1 MLGITGGCEPEFAI
15 KYTRK
20 TDNLKDSYDI
30 YCREAQY
37 YMDKFNTR
45 ELPEYFVCSSDV
57 EWKDRVDLQGIMQKH
72 VDTAISS
79 TVNLP
84 NNISINE
91 VEQLYLYAWEK
102 GLKGITIY
110 RDGCKRSGI
119 LVTENT
125 KTDTSDKEPQK
136 LSRGDIIQVN
146 DDVIGKKRKLTTGC
160 GSLHCSAFFDPI
172 TGQLLETYLS
182 KGSQGGCAN
191 SLTGLSRMI
200 SLALRAGCDI
210 HTVIDQLNS
219 CGTCPSYAIRRVT
232 KGDTSKGACCPTA
245 IGNALL
251 EMYEEMQEEI
261 FCEDIDDQTQENFD
275 STYDDVKKQDNKK
288 IPSHKAS
295 LRPTNVRKVKCP
307 ECGEALI
314 PEGGCFSCKVCGY
327 SKCD

>member
-37 YMDKFNTR
+37 YMDKFDTK
-45 ELPEYFVCSSDV
+45 ELPEYFICSSDV
-57 EWKDRVDLQGIMQKH
+57 DWKDRVDMQSIMQKH

-84 NNISINE
+84 NNISIDE

-125 KTDTSDKEPQK
+125 TTDVSDKEPQK

-146 DDVIGKKRKLTTGC
+146 DDVVGKKRKLMTGC

-172 TGQLLETYLS
+172 TGQLLETYLI
-182 KGSQGGCAN
+182 N
-191 SLTGLSRMI
+191 
-200 SLALRAGCDI
+200 
-210 HTVIDQLNS
+210 
-219 CGTCPSYAIRRVT
+219 
-232 KGDTSKGACCPTA
+232 
-245 IGNALL
+245 
-251 EMYEEMQEEI
+251 
-261 FCEDIDDQTQENFD
+261 
-275 STYDDVKKQDNKK
+275 
-288 IPSHKAS
+288 
-295 LRPTNVRKVKCP
+295 NV
-307 ECGEALI
+307 
-314 PEGGCFSCKVCGY
+314 
-327 SKCD
+327 